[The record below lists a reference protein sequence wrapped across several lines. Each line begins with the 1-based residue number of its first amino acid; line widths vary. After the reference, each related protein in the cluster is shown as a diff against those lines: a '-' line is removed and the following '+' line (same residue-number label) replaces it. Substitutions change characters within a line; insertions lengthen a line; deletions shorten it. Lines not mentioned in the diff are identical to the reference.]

1 MGMRQCYQHTGKR
14 NSIGSVSVW
23 KAVKKSTSSPSTG
36 QLPPCI
42 LWSLMGNTAQ
52 PHWAETN
59 GSHCFLQMRH
69 YNQTATRKDLMHCVQ
84 VLATYNPGLESVS
97 LLTNSITATAVI
109 PGSVLVLEVILT
121 TRTRVEMWQCT
132 NGEPIMGI
140 KTSKLWATFL
150 FNNEEV
156 IAPIWFQK
164 EWTVFFYQ
172 KQSIRETV
180 ILK

>member
-1 MGMRQCYQHTGKR
+1 
-14 NSIGSVSVW
+14 
-23 KAVKKSTSSPSTG
+23 
-36 QLPPCI
+36 
-42 LWSLMGNTAQ
+42 
-52 PHWAETN
+52 
-59 GSHCFLQMRH
+59 
-69 YNQTATRKDLMHCVQ
+69 MHCVQ

-156 IAPIWFQK
+156 IAPI
-164 EWTVFFYQ
+164 
-172 KQSIRETV
+172 
-180 ILK
+180 

>member
-1 MGMRQCYQHTGKR
+1 
-14 NSIGSVSVW
+14 
-23 KAVKKSTSSPSTG
+23 
-36 QLPPCI
+36 
-42 LWSLMGNTAQ
+42 
-52 PHWAETN
+52 
-59 GSHCFLQMRH
+59 MRH
-69 YNQTATRKDLMHCVQ
+69 YNQTATGKDLTQCVQ
-84 VLATYNPGLESVS
+84 VLAPYNPGLESVS

-140 KTSKLWATFL
+140 KISKLWATFL

-156 IAPIWFQK
+156 IVPIWLQK
-164 EWTVFFYQ
+164 ERTVFYQ
-172 KQSIRETV
+172 KQSLRKTV